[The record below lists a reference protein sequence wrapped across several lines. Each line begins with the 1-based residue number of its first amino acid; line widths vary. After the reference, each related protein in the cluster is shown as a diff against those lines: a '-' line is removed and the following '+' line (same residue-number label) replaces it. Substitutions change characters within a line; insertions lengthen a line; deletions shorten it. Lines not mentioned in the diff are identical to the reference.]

1 MNDEIVTYQPDNAIR
16 KGFFTLSLEIGKELV
31 SNRWL
36 TYQLFKRDF
45 LTVYKQSLIGILWA
59 FIIPF
64 VSVGTFI
71 ILNNSGVFTI
81 GAINVPYPIYAI
93 LGMAYWQLF
102 SAGLI
107 ASAGSLVKAG
117 SMIVKINLSKKAL
130 VLASTGQSLV
140 AFLVQILVVFALC
153 LYYRI
158 NPGPN
163 LLLIPVFIIPILFMT
178 LGLGFIVSLLNGVM
192 RDIGNAL
199 SILMTFCMFLTPVL
213 YEKPTTGL
221 LVRITEYNPMYYLVS
236 FPRNAI
242 LAGTYHEWKG
252 YAVSC
257 AGALVMFIIC
267 ILIFHL
273 TETRVSERV

>member
-1 MNDEIVTYQPDNAIR
+1 MKDEIVTYQPDNAIR
-16 KGFFTLSLEIGKELV
+16 KGVFTLSLEIGKELV

-81 GAINVPYPIYAI
+81 GTINVPYPIYAI

-117 SMIVKINLSKKAL
+117 SMIVKINMSKKAL
-130 VLASTGQSLV
+130 VLASAGQSLV
-140 AFLVQILVVFALC
+140 AFLIQILLVFVLC
-153 LYYRI
+153 VYYGI
-158 NPGPN
+158 NPGIN
-163 LLLIPVFIIPILFMT
+163 LLLIPLFIIPIMLIT
-178 LGLGFIVSLLNGVM
+178 LGIGFIVSLLNGVM

-199 SILMTFCMFLTPVL
+199 SILMTFLMFLTPIL

-221 LVRITEYNPMYYLVS
+221 LVRITRYNPLYFLVS

-242 LAGTYHEWKG
+242 LAGTFHEWKG
-252 YAVSC
+252 YVFSCVGAV
-257 AGALVMFIIC
+257 AAFVIFLF
-267 ILIFHL
+267 IFHL
-273 TETRVSERV
+273 TESRISERI